1 MCGRVEVSLGV
12 TVNGEFIAARTVIWA
27 AGNTAAPIGKSLG
40 SETDRAGRV
49 LVNKDLSVPG
59 YPEILAIGAR
69 KNDVECQ

>member
-12 TVNGEFIAARTVIWA
+12 TVNAELISARTIISA
-27 AGNTAAPIGKSLG
+27 AANTAAPIGKSLG
-40 SETDRAGRV
+40 AGTDRAGRV